1 MKKIFVNGTFD
12 IIHPGHLALLTYASS
27 LGTELLI
34 AIDSD
39 RRVKEKKGSER
50 PINNEDIRAKILFH
64 IKGVDRVLIFDTDQ
78 DLRDAIKEYEPD
90 IMIVGSDYKNKE
102 VIGSEYA
109 KELIFFERDK
119 RYSST
124 KIIKNITN
132 RR

>member
-12 IIHPGHLALLTYASS
+12 IIHPGHLALLTHASS

-39 RRVKEKKGSER
+39 RRVKEKKGLDR
-50 PINNEDIRAKILFH
+50 PINNENIRAKILFH

-90 IMIVGSDYKNKE
+90 IMVVGSDYENKE

-109 KELIFFERDK
+109 KELKFFQRDK

-124 KIIKNITN
+124 KIIKNIIG